1 VADSDSKPEGKS
13 ESEADVQGQSKEG
26 SQPESQ
32 AESTPA
38 SRVVSAAAS
47 EVVSL
52 AAPKSADTATGK
64 PNFWVWL
71 GKLFDPKPKVDF
83 YALLV
88 TQAEITLKGIEAL
101 EAWLATG
108 AYERCQSVRD
118 REHQAD
124 EQKMLLQKKLVDS
137 FVTPFDR
144 EDIYDLS
151 VRLDEV
157 INAAKTSAREIEAL
171 NYCPRDETLDEMA
184 RTLSEGT
191 RCLYNSF
198 YNLNRNL
205 TEAANQALMARKCEN
220 RFAKVYRSGMREL
233 FELNDFKTILRTVEV
248 YHTMDRMA
256 ACIDVVAEK
265 LSHVIVKIS

>member
-1 VADSDSKPEGKS
+1 SAPS
-13 ESEADVQGQSKEG
+13 ELPKNK
-26 SQPESQ
+26 
-32 AESTPA
+32 A
-38 SRVVSAAAS
+38 SFLSHFLRVF
-47 EVVSL
+47 E
-52 AAPKSADTATGK
+52 
-64 PNFWVWL
+64 
-71 GKLFDPKPKVDF
+71 PKPKSDF

-88 TQAEITLKGIEAL
+88 SQAETTLKGIEAL

-108 AYERCQSVRD
+108 AYERCQAVRD

-124 EQKMLLQKKLVDS
+124 EQKMLLQTKLVES

-171 NYCPRDETLDEMA
+171 NYCPRDETLDEMS
-184 RTLSEGT
+184 RTLTEGT
-191 RCLYNSF
+191 RCVFNAF

-205 TEAANQALMARKCEN
+205 TEAAHQAFMARKCEN
-220 RFAKVYRSGMREL
+220 RFAKVYRQGMREL

-248 YHTMDRMA
+248 YHTMDRIA
-256 ACIDVVAEK
+256 HCIDVVAEK

>member
-1 VADSDSKPEGKS
+1 MAESDSKPEAKPEAQAETQAETKS
-13 ESEADVQGQSKEG
+13 EEKLE
-26 SQPESQ
+26 
-32 AESTPA
+32 
-38 SRVVSAAAS
+38 
-47 EVVSL
+47 L
-52 AAPKSADTATGK
+52 KADTSPLVK
-64 PNFWVWL
+64 PSFFKRL
-71 GKLFDPKPKVDF
+71 GKLLEPKPKVDF

-88 TQAEITLKGIEAL
+88 SQAETTLKGIEAL
-101 EAWLATG
+101 EAWVATG
-108 AYERCQSVRD
+108 AYDRCQSVRD

-124 EQKMLLQKKLVDS
+124 EQKLLLQTKLVES

-191 RCLYNSF
+191 RCLYNAF

-205 TEAANQALMARKCEN
+205 TEAANQAFMARKCEN
-220 RFAKVYRSGMREL
+220 RFAKVYRLGMREL

-256 ACIDVVAEK
+256 ACIDMVAEK